1 MTFSEKQIEQ
11 LSEPILAKNVKERD
25 GNRAGTFQ
33 LAYVEGW
40 HVIDEANRIFGYG
53 GWSSET
59 IATTCVNN
67 EPENVTYIAK
77 VRVTVGDV
85 IREGTGAGHGNT
97 KQGIGSNHE
106 AAIKEA
112 ETDARKRAFMQF
124 GNQFG
129 LSLYNGKDKSWK
141 TNVSKPQVNSGEV
154 IETLRE
160 QVSEVIN
167 PTVKQATTES
177 EKTYELAVAAIK
189 RAKTIKVLDDYKS
202 NINERFRNG
211 KLTNPQ
217 KVELE
222 RLISLKMSNL
232 MHD

>member
-1 MTFSEKQIEQ
+1 MTFTEKQIQQ

-25 GNRAGTFQ
+25 GNSAGTFQ

-59 IATTCVNN
+59 IETKLVAEEQKCIS
-67 EPENVTYIAK
+67 YIAK
-77 VRVTVGDV
+77 VRITVGDV
-85 IREGTGAGHGNT
+85 VREGTGAGHGRF
-97 KQGIGSNHE
+97 GSLGEKHE
-106 AAIKEA
+106 SAIKEA

-141 TNVSKPQVNSGEV
+141 TNKPKPQVNTGEV

-177 EKTYELAVAAIK
+177 EKTYELAVAAIQ
-189 RAKTIKVLDDYKS
+189 RAKTMKVLDDYKG
-202 NINERFRNG
+202 NIAERFRNG

-217 KVELE
+217 KIELE
-222 RLISLKMSNL
+222 RLIAKKMSNL

>member
-1 MTFSEKQIEQ
+1 
-11 LSEPILAKNVKERD
+11 
-25 GNRAGTFQ
+25 
-33 LAYVEGW
+33 
-40 HVIDEANRIFGYG
+40 
-53 GWSSET
+53 
-59 IATTCVNN
+59 
-67 EPENVTYIAK
+67 
-77 VRVTVGDV
+77 
-85 IREGTGAGHGNT
+85 
-97 KQGIGSNHE
+97 
-106 AAIKEA
+106 
-112 ETDARKRAFMQF
+112 MQF

>member
-25 GNRAGTFQ
+25 GNSAGTFQ

-40 HVIDEANRIFGYG
+40 HVIDEANRIFGYS
-53 GWSSET
+53 GWTSET
-59 IATTCVNN
+59 IETKLVAEEQKCIS
-67 EPENVTYIAK
+67 YIAK
-77 VRVTVGDV
+77 VRITVGDV
-85 IREGTGAGHGNT
+85 VREGTGAGHGRFGT
-97 KQGIGSNHE
+97 LGEKHE
-106 AAIKEA
+106 SAIKEA

-141 TNVSKPQVNSGEV
+141 NNIESQVNKGEV

-177 EKTYELAVAAIK
+177 EKTYELAVAAIQ
-189 RAKTIKVLDDYKS
+189 RAKTMKVLDDYKT

-222 RLISLKMSNL
+222 RLITKKMSNL
-232 MHD
+232 MQG

>member
-1 MTFSEKQIEQ
+1 MTFTEKQIEQ

-59 IATTCVNN
+59 IETTCVNN

-189 RAKTIKVLDDYKS
+189 RAKTMKVLDDYKS

-217 KVELE
+217 KVELD

>member
-1 MTFSEKQIEQ
+1 MTFTEKQNKQ

-25 GNRAGTFQ
+25 GNSAGTFQ

-40 HVIDEANRIFGYG
+40 HVIDEANRIFGYS
-53 GWSSET
+53 GWTSET
-59 IATTCVNN
+59 IETKLVAEEQKCIS
-67 EPENVTYIAK
+67 YIAK
-77 VRVTVGDV
+77 VRITVGDV
-85 IREGTGAGHGNT
+85 VREGTGAGHGRFGT
-97 KQGIGSNHE
+97 LGEKHE
-106 AAIKEA
+106 SAIKEA

-141 TNVSKPQVNSGEV
+141 NNIESQVNKGEV

-167 PTVKQATTES
+167 PTVKQAITES
-177 EKTYELAVAAIK
+177 EKTYELAVAAIQ
-189 RAKTIKVLDDYKS
+189 RAKTMKVLDDYKA

-222 RLISLKMSNL
+222 RLITKKMSNL

>member
-1 MTFSEKQIEQ
+1 MEFSKEQIAQ

-25 GNRAGTFQ
+25 GNRDGTFQ

-40 HVIDEANRIFGYG
+40 HVIAEANRIFGFS

-59 IATTCVNN
+59 LETTCVQNDPN
-67 EPENVTYIAK
+67 FVTYIAK

-85 IREGTGAGHGNT
+85 VREGTGAGHGNQ
-97 KQGIGSNHE
+97 KSGIGNNHE

-141 TNVSKPQVNSGEV
+141 TNTGKPKVNKGEV

-160 QVSEVIN
+160 QVAEV
-167 PTVKQATTES
+167 TVNSPQN
-177 EKTYELAVAAIK
+177 EKTFKLAKDAVETAKSVDQLLDHQKNIAI
-189 RAKTIKVLDDYKS
+189 
-202 NINERFRNG
+202 RFRDG
-211 KLTNPQ
+211 KLTQHQ
-217 KVELE
+217 KTELDNTVAKM
-222 RLISLKMSNL
+222 RLKLK
-232 MHD
+232 

>member
-1 MTFSEKQIEQ
+1 MTFTEKQIEQ

-25 GNRAGTFQ
+25 GNSAGTFQ

-40 HVIDEANRIFGYG
+40 HVIDEANRIFGYS
-53 GWSSET
+53 GWTSET
-59 IATTCVNN
+59 IETKLVAEEQKCIS
-67 EPENVTYIAK
+67 YIAK
-77 VRVTVGDV
+77 ETITVGDV
-85 IREGTGAGHGNT
+85 VREGTGAGHGRFGT
-97 KQGIGSNHE
+97 LGEKHQS
-106 AAIKEA
+106 AIKEA

-141 TNVSKPQVNSGEV
+141 TNKPKPEVNTGEV

-177 EKTYELAVAAIK
+177 EKTYELAVAAIQ
-189 RAKTIKVLDDYKS
+189 RAKTMKVLDDYKG
-202 NINERFRNG
+202 NIAERFRNG

-217 KVELE
+217 KIELE
-222 RLISLKMSNL
+222 RLIAKKMSNL